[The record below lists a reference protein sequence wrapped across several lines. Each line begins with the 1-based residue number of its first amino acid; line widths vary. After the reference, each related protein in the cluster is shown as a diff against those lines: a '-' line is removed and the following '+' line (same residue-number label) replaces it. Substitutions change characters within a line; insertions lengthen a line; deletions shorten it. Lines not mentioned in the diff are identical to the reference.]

1 MGYTMIEVTSS
12 KLWLINF
19 YREQLSKFLKLGM
32 GKRTEHNVL
41 ITEKLI
47 QLTEKRLNDLSIVYE
62 AGVSDQAMYQR
73 RQLIKRKEQSGQSP
87 SVNGA
92 TITSGEQSNG
102 STRSRSIR
110 RAFVRPKEKR

>member
-1 MGYTMIEVTSS
+1 MVNTMIDMTSS

-32 GKRTEHNVL
+32 GKKTEHNVL
-41 ITEKLI
+41 VTEKLI
-47 QLTEKRLNDLSIVYE
+47 QLTEKRLDDLSVVYE

-73 RQLIKRKEQSGQSP
+73 RQLIKRKEQSGQP
-87 SVNGA
+87 SSINGA

-102 STRSRSIR
+102 STRSRRIR
-110 RAFVRPKEKR
+110 RASVRSKEKR